1 MRARKRPSVF
11 PLLRGGSQGKGAG
24 VLAAPVCCKGV
35 ETVHD
40 VYDPAELQ
48 PASQRARMQEVTLRR
63 IVARAAAGSPALRQT
78 LGAAGVTPESF
89 TLADLSRIPLL
100 KKESLPGL
108 QGDDPPWGGWLARP
122 ITDVRRI
129 FVSPGPIY
137 EPEGRTPDYW
147 GFAPALFAAGF
158 RRGDVVLNTFSY
170 HLTPA
175 GAMFD
180 GALEALGS
188 VVVPTGI
195 GNVEI
200 QVKTL
205 QDVRARGLI
214 GTPSFVA
221 LVLDK
226 VSERGTRS
234 SLEVGF
240 VSGEPLSESLHTDLE
255 RRHRMRIGQAYAI
268 GDIGLIAYECSQRTG
283 LHAAERVVVEIVDPA
298 TGARLP
304 DGEMGEVAVSFLS
317 DLYPLLRLGTG
328 DLSRIAPGSCACGRT
343 SARLER
349 IFGRGGDAVKV
360 RGIFLHPHDLD
371 RAMARHPEVARY
383 QAVVTRREHQD
394 ELTVRLETGGPQTRL
409 GGAVGDSGREGTR
422 LRAGAG
428 VVPAGTLGPNEKK
441 LVDLRKWD

>member
-1 MRARKRPSVF
+1 V
-11 PLLRGGSQGKGAG
+11 GA
-24 VLAAPVCCKGV
+24 
-35 ETVHD
+35 VHD

-63 IVARAAAGSPALRQT
+63 IVARAAGGSPALRQT

-100 KKESLPGL
+100 KKESLPDL
-108 QGDDPPWGGWLARP
+108 QEDDPPWGGWLARP

-188 VVVPTGI
+188 VVVPTGV

-205 QDVRARGLI
+205 HDVRARGII
-214 GTPSFVA
+214 GTPSFLA
-221 LVLDK
+221 MILDK
-226 VSERGTRS
+226 VAQGTRS
-234 SLEVGF
+234 SLEVAF
-240 VSGEPLSESLHTDLE
+240 VSGEPLPESLRGDLE
-255 RRHRMRIGQAYAI
+255 GRHHVRISQAYAI
-268 GDIGLIAYECSQRTG
+268 GDIGLVAYECSQRSG
-283 LHAAERVVVEIVDPA
+283 LHLAERVLVEIVDPA
-298 TGARLP
+298 SGAPMP
-304 DGEMGEVAVSFLS
+304 DGEIGEVAVTFPS

-328 DLSRIAPGSCACGRT
+328 DLSRIAPGSCGCGRT
-343 SARLER
+343 SGRLER
-349 IFGRGGDAVKV
+349 ILGRVGDAVKV
-360 RGIFLHPHDLD
+360 RGVFLHPHDLD
-371 RAMARHPEVARY
+371 RAMARHPEVTRY
-383 QAVVTRREHQD
+383 QAVVTRREHLD
-394 ELTVRLETGGPQTRL
+394 ELTVRVEASPSPAA
-409 GGAVGDSGREGTR
+409 GAVAESIRDTTR
-422 LRAGAG
+422 LRAA
-428 VVPAGTLGPNEKK
+428 VEVLPVGTLGPDEKK
-441 LVDLRKWD
+441 LVDRRTWE

>member
-1 MRARKRPSVF
+1 VA
-11 PLLRGGSQGKGAG
+11 
-24 VLAAPVCCKGV
+24 
-35 ETVHD
+35 TVHD

-48 PASQRARMQEVTLRR
+48 PASQRAETQEVAFRR
-63 IVARAAAGSPALRQT
+63 VVERAVTGSPALRRA
-78 LGAAGVTPESF
+78 LEAAGVSPERV
-89 TLADLSRIPLL
+89 TLADLPRIPLL
-100 KKESLPGL
+100 KKESLPTR
-108 QGDDPPWGGWLARP
+108 QGEAPPWGGWLARP
-122 ITDVRRI
+122 LADVRRI

-137 EPEGRTPDYW
+137 EPEGRVPDYW

-188 VVVPTGI
+188 VVVPTGV
-195 GNVEI
+195 GNIEI

-214 GTPSFVA
+214 GTPSFLA

-234 SLEVGF
+234 ALEVGF
-240 VSGEPLSESLHTDLE
+240 VSGEPLSESLRTDLE
-255 RRHRMRIGQAYAI
+255 GRHRMRIGQAYAI
-268 GDIGLIAYECSQRTG
+268 GDIGLVAYECSQRAG
-283 LHAAERVVVEIVDPA
+283 LHVAERVVVEIVDPA

-328 DLSRIAPGSCACGRT
+328 DLSRIAAGACACGRT

-349 IFGRGGDAVKV
+349 IFGRVGDAVKV

-371 RAMARHPEVARY
+371 RALARYPEVARY

-409 GGAVGDSGREGTR
+409 GGAVADSVREVTR
-422 LRAGAG
+422 LRA
-428 VVPAGTLGPNEKK
+428 VVEVLPPGTLGPDDKK
-441 LVDLRKWD
+441 LVDQRTWE

>member
-1 MRARKRPSVF
+1 
-11 PLLRGGSQGKGAG
+11 
-24 VLAAPVCCKGV
+24 
-35 ETVHD
+35 
-40 VYDPAELQ
+40 
-48 PASQRARMQEVTLRR
+48 
-63 IVARAAAGSPALRQT
+63 
-78 LGAAGVTPESF
+78 
-89 TLADLSRIPLL
+89 
-100 KKESLPGL
+100 
-108 QGDDPPWGGWLARP
+108 
-122 ITDVRRI
+122 
-129 FVSPGPIY
+129 
-137 EPEGRTPDYW
+137 
-147 GFAPALFAAGF
+147 
-158 RRGDVVLNTFSY
+158 
-170 HLTPA
+170 
-175 GAMFD
+175 MFD

-188 VVVPTGI
+188 VVVPTGV
-195 GNVEI
+195 GNIEI

-240 VSGEPLSESLHTDLE
+240 VSGEPLSESLRTDLE
-255 RRHRMRIGQAYAI
+255 SRHRMRIGQAYAI

-283 LHAAERVVVEIVDPA
+283 LHVAERVVVEIVDPA

-349 IFGRGGDAVKV
+349 IFGRVGDAVKV

-409 GGAVGDSGREGTR
+409 GGAVADSVREVTR
-422 LRAGAG
+422 LRAI
-428 VVPAGTLGPNEKK
+428 VEVLPPGTLGPNEKK